1 MQATQKFNSNR
12 ISEYTGKPV
21 KFSTYAYF
29 LVYKNVSDAFKEC
42 NEFVRTPRNNNGKYN
57 FKIYSYE
64 QIVDGDKDLNGKN
77 RLYNLEL
84 ELNEKNHKN

>member
-1 MQATQKFNSNR
+1 MAEAARKFNSNR

-29 LVYKNVSDAFKEC
+29 LVYKYVSDAFKQSSELI
-42 NEFVRTPRNNNGKYN
+42 RTPRNNKGKYN

-64 QIVDGDKDLNGKN
+64 
-77 RLYNLEL
+77 
-84 ELNEKNHKN
+84 